1 MIPLFKTHFSIGKSI
16 LTLEENSKRSAIS
29 LTVESDSK
37 EFVLVEDSLIGF
49 LEARKAAK
57 NAGINLRFGLRLSM
71 DNNLLSGLAE
81 KKNDVYVHKVII
93 FSKTSHGCK
102 LLNKIY
108 SNAFCEGNGVLNEGF
123 LRNVWA
129 EEHLKLAI
137 PFYDSFIYNNAVLFS
152 NCMPQIDFTNPC
164 FFIEDNGLPVDF
176 VVKPEVESYCKKHS
190 FECLNTKSIYYP
202 RYEDFLA
209 YQTYKCICNRT
220 YKTRTLEVPNF
231 DHQGSDQFCFED
243 WKKKAAK

>member
-1 MIPLFKTHFSIGKSI
+1 MISLFKTHFSIGKSI

-29 LTVESDSK
+29 LALESGLK

-57 NAGINLRFGLRLSM
+57 NSGLDLRFGLRILM
-71 DNNLLSGLAE
+71 DNNLLSGPIE
-81 KKNDVYVHKVII
+81 NKRDICSHKVII
-93 FSKTSHGCK
+93 FSKSSHGCK

-108 SNAFCEGNGVLNEGF
+108 SNAFSECNGVLNEGF
-123 LRNVWA
+123 LRKIWE

-137 PFYDSFIYNNAVLFS
+137 PFYDSFIYNNTISFA
-152 NCMPQIDFTNPC
+152 NCTPNIDFTKPS

-176 VVKPEVESYCKKHS
+176 LIKSEVELYCQKNSLESIKA
-190 FECLNTKSIYYP
+190 KSIYYP
-202 RYEDFLA
+202 NYSDFLA
-209 YQTYKCICNRT
+209 YQTYKCICNRGF
-220 YKTRTLEVPNF
+220 KARTLDCPNF

-243 WKKKAAK
+243 WKKKANQ